1 MFNRSRLILA
11 RKRRGLTKVRLAERA
26 GLATRTLTSYE
37 IGEREPTDENIE
49 ALAAALEFP
58 TSFFHADDVEL
69 PSAVSATFRAYSTM
83 TAGQRD
89 QALGAGCLA
98 IELSS
103 WIDGRFRLPQADI
116 PDLAQHDP
124 EIAAAAVRSSWN
136 LGQRPIRNMIHLLE
150 SKGVRVFSL
159 SLDFRREVDAFSLW
173 RDAVPY
179 VFLNTEKSG
188 ERSRMDAAHELGH
201 LVMHRDT
208 PLGVKEMEDE
218 ARRFGSALLMPK
230 EDVTAQ
236 VKGGLVTVSNL
247 ITWKHKWNVS
257 VMAIAHRIHAL
268 KLINDWQYRLL
279 CMQMSEKGYRRNEP
293 EPSARETSQVLAKV
307 FESLRNEGMTKRKV
321 ARELN
326 IREQDLD
333 SAVFGLVVMPM
344 SGTVSMSRV

>member
-11 RKRRGLTKVRLAERA
+11 RKRRGLTKVQLAKKSR
-26 GLATRTLTSYE
+26 LATRTLTSYE

-49 ALAAALEFP
+49 TLAVALEFP
-58 TSFFHADDVEL
+58 TAFFHADDVEL
-69 PSAVSATFRAYSTM
+69 PSAVAATFRAYSTM

-98 IELSS
+98 FELSE
-103 WIDGRFRLPQADI
+103 WIEERFRLPAMDI

-124 EIAAAAVRSSWN
+124 EIAAAAVRSSWG
-136 LGQRPIRNMIHLLE
+136 LGQRPIRNMVHLLE

-159 SLDFRREVDAFSLW
+159 SLDCREVDAFSLW
-173 RDAVPY
+173 RDAVPF

-218 ARRFGSALLMPK
+218 ARRFGAAFLMPK
-230 EDVTAQ
+230 EDVVAQ

-247 ITWKHKWNVS
+247 IAWKHKWNVS
-257 VMAIAHRIHAL
+257 VMALAHRIHAL
-268 KLINDWQYRLL
+268 KQINDWQYRLL
-279 CMQMSEKGYRRNEP
+279 CMHMSEKGYRKKEP
-293 EPSARETSQVLAKV
+293 EPLARETSQVLAKV
-307 FESLRNEGMTKRKV
+307 YDSLRQEGVTKRGIAK
-321 ARELN
+321 ELN

-333 SAVFGLVVMPM
+333 AAVFGLVMMPV
-344 SGTVSMSRV
+344 SGTSRARA